1 MKKIKNITVPI
12 DFSTTS
18 RNAYQYAKNL
28 AHVLNANV
36 TVLNIKHNV
45 IMASDVVVA
54 PLPIGDVDVMIEI
67 QEFISEEDLYLSTDV
82 IKNKTKAK
90 YLSGNTVD
98 VLVDLS
104 EQEDIDLIIMG
115 SSGLE
120 DLLAKI
126 VGTESHKVSNKA
138 HCPVILVPRDV
149 KWHPIKQIMYASN
162 YDSLKESSVKEIISF
177 AKQTSAEIHFVNVKN
192 YDPLFEPKQE
202 EINWDKLFG
211 FEVLHQPFH
220 KHTIYG
226 NDTVEELNNYCNE
239 KNIDIM
245 TFFTKHRN
253 FWQSLMHKSI
263 TENSALLAIIP
274 LMVVHI
280 DDAK

>member
-1 MKKIKNITVPI
+1 MKKIQNIIVPI

-18 RNAYQYAKNL
+18 RNAYQYAKHL
-28 AHVLNANV
+28 AHILNATV
-36 TVLNIKHNV
+36 TVLNIKQNV
-45 IMASDVVVA
+45 IMASDVVA
-54 PLPIGDVDVMIEI
+54 STFHAEDSDIINEIEN
-67 QEFISEEDLYLSTDV
+67 FINEEDLYLSADV
-82 IKNKTKAK
+82 LKNKTKAK
-90 YLSGNTVD
+90 YLSGNTVN
-98 VLVDLS
+98 VLIELS
-104 EQEDIDLIIMG
+104 EQDDIDLIIMG

-120 DLLAKI
+120 DILAKI

-149 KWHPIKQIMYASN
+149 KWQPIKQIMFASN
-162 YDSLKESSVKEIISF
+162 YDSLKESSIKEIMSF
-177 AKQTSAEIHFVNVKN
+177 AKQTSATIHFVNVKN

-202 EINWDKLFG
+202 EINWDKLF
-211 FEVLHQPFH
+211 ELEILDQPFH

-226 NDTVEELNNYCNE
+226 NDTAEELNKYCNE

-245 TFFTKHRN
+245 TFCTKHRN

-274 LMVVHI
+274 LMIVHI
-280 DDAK
+280 DDK